1 MDVCRGMFSMVL
13 NMSVTGGIV
22 IVLVMLVRLF
32 LQRVPRKFS
41 YLLWGVV
48 LLRLL
53 CPVSF
58 SSVIS
63 VFQVVHVPVTEQ
75 GQITYVPQGDVWP
88 EMQVN
93 EKPALTVNDISVKSG
108 NVETSSPDGIEG
120 ADYRIWNLGT
130 IAGIVWLSGAAAL
143 WSYSLWS
150 VIRLRRQLAGSIRKE
165 KNIYL
170 CDYIHTAFVWGVFRP
185 RIYLPTGLAGT
196 EREYILLHEQAHIR
210 RGDHIVRLLAFWAL
224 SIHWFNPLVWCA
236 FYLSERDMEMS
247 CDEAVMEQMG
257 TDLRAAYSESLL
269 KIASGRQIFAGAP
282 LGFGEGNVKP
292 RIRNV
297 MRYRKK
303 AAWIAVPALAAVV
316 FVSVALGSNPSRS
329 NAEEAKQADGR
340 KQETLQ
346 REHGLLGVQQPSD
359 LDGAAAGTRHEA
371 GRRDGIS
378 GNDSESAA
386 GDLRQPDSMT
396 DSQGSSG
403 VSMGENVPI
412 TKPVITR
419 ETIYGTEPPELD
431 YIDEKTVIFHG
442 YFGLFVYD
450 REENGFTGA
459 VDLAS
464 IGCGMTQGDAY
475 CEVRAAKDGQK
486 VYLHPLNREEMYVY
500 DVPGQTLTITKY
512 DVNGVEMFDGLEF
525 TRECI
530 DAQFVTG
537 ACSVSCVW
545 DDAERA
551 YLYLECRDNG
561 FVEDLYLVQ
570 WRDGTEKE
578 AVKLF
583 RFYAEDGKYENQQ
596 EPEAAAQYSETAAGK
611 TESGS
616 GYYEYYLTE
625 EELTADIEEGY
636 IFRVETTFARTASAQ
651 GYEYKA
657 PYVIRGNWPFYVHE
671 ENTVNLEIKFSN
683 LMTKFKES
691 IFPAEE
697 QIIVEVISPD
707 GQSAYC
713 FEKTGDDITT
723 DTSLQE
729 QVAVTPGEWTLQVSF
744 AYVCG
749 KEPAHL
755 KIAAVYENPS
765 EQDINWL
772 KEERLRPER
781 VNCYPER

>member
-41 YLLWGVV
+41 YFLWGVV

-58 SSVIS
+58 SSAVS
-63 VFQVVHVPVTEQ
+63 VFQVVHIPVTEQ
-75 GQITYVPQGDVWP
+75 GQITYVPQGNVWL
-88 EMQVN
+88 EMQED
-93 EKPALTVNDISVKSG
+93 EKAALTVSDISVKSG
-108 NVETSSPDGIEG
+108 NVETSSPDGIED
-120 ADYRIWNLGT
+120 AVHRIWNFGT

-150 VIRLRRQLAGSIRKE
+150 VICLRRRLTGAIRKE

-170 CDYIHTAFVWGVFRP
+170 CDYIHTAFVLGVFRP

-196 EREYILLHEQAHIR
+196 EREYILLHEQTHIR
-210 RGDHIVRLLAFWAL
+210 RGDHIVRLLAFLAL

-257 TDLRAAYSESLL
+257 EDLRAAYSESLL
-269 KIASGRQIFAGAP
+269 KIASGRQVFAGSP

-329 NAEEAKQADGR
+329 NAEEAKRADSR

-346 REHGLLGVQQPSD
+346 REDDFLGVQQSSD
-359 LDGAAAGTRHEA
+359 SEGAAVGIRHP
-371 GRRDGIS
+371 DGI
-378 GNDSESAA
+378 A
-386 GDLRQPDSMT
+386 G
-396 DSQGSSG
+396 SQGSSG
-403 VSMGENVPI
+403 VSLGENVPV
-412 TKPVITR
+412 TKPVITH
-419 ETIYGTEPPELD
+419 ETIYGTDPPELD

-450 REENGFTGA
+450 REENSITGA

-486 VYLHPLNREEMYVY
+486 VYLHPLNIEDMYVY
-500 DVPGQTLTITKY
+500 DVPGQTLTVARY
-512 DVNGVEMFDGLEF
+512 DVNGVEMFDGLKF

-530 DAQFVTG
+530 DVQFVTG
-537 ACSVSCVW
+537 ACSVFCVW
-545 DDAERA
+545 DDAEQA
-551 YLYLECRDNG
+551 YLYLECRDSG

-570 WRDGTEKE
+570 WKDVAEKE
-578 AVKLF
+578 AVKMF
-583 RFYAEDGKYENQQ
+583 HFYEEGRKDENPQ
-596 EPEAAAQYSETAAGK
+596 EPEAAAQYSETAAGR

-636 IFRVETTFARTASAQ
+636 IFRVETAFARTETAQ

-657 PYVIRGNWPFYVHE
+657 PYVIQGNWPFYVHE

-697 QIIVEVISPD
+697 QIVVEIISPD

-713 FEKTGDDITT
+713 FEKTGDEITT

-749 KEPAHL
+749 EEPAHL
-755 KIAAVYENPS
+755 KIAAAYENPS
-765 EQDINWL
+765 EQDISWL
-772 KEERLRPER
+772 KEERLRPAR